1 MPDPTPQYIALE
13 GVIGVGKTSLARL
26 LATRLEASPMLEEAT
41 SNPFLTDFYK
51 NRMRFAFQTQLY
63 FLLSRYQQQ
72 QKLHERDLFEER
84 IITDYMFE
92 KDALFASVNLSDRE
106 MALYNKLATV
116 LKKDI
121 VTPDLVIFLQ
131 ASTPIL
137 MKRIRKRNRDF
148 EKPIDQDYLEQ
159 LNQAYNN
166 FFFHYNDAPLLVIK
180 TDGIDFVAN
189 SNHLDDLVEQ
199 IKKPRT
205 RIMYYAPAGDVQGQI
220 M

>member
-1 MPDPTPQYIALE
+1 
-13 GVIGVGKTSLARL
+13 
-26 LATRLEASPMLEEAT
+26 
-41 SNPFLTDFYK
+41 
-51 NRMRFAFQTQLY
+51 
-63 FLLSRYQQQ
+63 
-72 QKLHERDLFEER
+72 
-84 IITDYMFE
+84 
-92 KDALFASVNLSDRE
+92 
-106 MALYNKLATV
+106 
-116 LKKDI
+116 
-121 VTPDLVIFLQ
+121 
-131 ASTPIL
+131 

-148 EKPIDQDYLEQ
+148 EKPIDQDYIEQ

-189 SNHLDDLVEQ
+189 SSHLDDLVEQ